1 MEVGL
6 QLGLPVVKGVQQ
18 EMCIRDRALA
28 IPVPPGGETMKPK
41 FRKALAALLAVICA
55 LCLGRTA
62 LQLVQYR
69 QGDETYA
76 QAEELAGL
84 PDLSDQMCIRD
95 RAITLWKRLA
105 TPLRVRSQ
113 RIPRSPSTM
122 RRMAT
127 AL

>member
-1 MEVGL
+1 
-6 QLGLPVVKGVQQ
+6 
-18 EMCIRDRALA
+18 
-28 IPVPPGGETMKPK
+28 MKPK

-84 PDLSDQMCIRD
+84 PDLSDLPVVD
-95 RAITLWKRLA
+95 FTGGSGSVSSSASTDGA
-105 TPLRVRSQ
+105 FVRRTSPINTVGSA
-113 RIPRSPSTM
+113 RTRSGSG
-122 RRMAT
+122 
-127 AL
+127 